1 MGRER
6 AVRRS
11 RSWRI
16 GFAATEVP
24 AGLDALTDEEQPLV
38 AGASAA
44 RRAEFATGRHCAR
57 LALASLSPALGRMPV
72 LADAR
77 GAPVWPAGVV
87 GSITHCPG
95 WTGAVAARSSN
106 GVTVLGHGVPVL
118 GRGVRSLGLDAEPV
132 APLPPGVLEVVASPD
147 ERESLERLAGLGG
160 EWPGIPW
167 DTLLFAAKEATYQ
180 AWYPLAGTVLAHD
193 AVHVELSASGTFSA
207 VARADDALGRVTT
220 HRVRGRW
227 VVGPRVLVVLG
238 LVD

>member
-16 GFAATEVP
+16 GFAATEVSP
-24 AGLDALTDEEQPLV
+24 GPGALLAEEQPLV
-38 AGASAA
+38 AGASTA

-95 WTGAVAARSSN
+95 WTGAVAARASS
-106 GVTVLGHGVPVL
+106 GVPAL
-118 GRGVRSLGLDAEPV
+118 GRGVRSLGLDAEPL
-132 APLPPGVLEVVASPD
+132 APLPPGVLEVVASAH
-147 ERESLERLAGLGG
+147 ERKALARLVGLGG
-160 EWPGIPW
+160 ERSGIPW
-167 DTLLFAAKEATYQ
+167 DTLLFAAKEATYK
-180 AWYPLAGTVLAHD
+180 AWYPLAGTVVGHD

-207 VARADDALGRVTT
+207 VARADDATGREVS

-227 VVGPRVLVVLG
+227 VLAEQVVVVLG
-238 LVD
+238 VVD

>member
-24 AGLDALTDEEQPLV
+24 PGPGALLTEEQPLV
-38 AGASAA
+38 AGASTA

-95 WTGAVAARSSN
+95 WTGAVAARSSS
-106 GVTVLGHGVPVL
+106 GVPVL
-118 GRGVRSLGLDAEPV
+118 ARGVRSLGLDAEPV
-132 APLPPGVLEVVASPD
+132 APLPPGVLEVVASAH
-147 ERESLERLAGLGG
+147 EREALRRLTGRGG
-160 EWPGIPW
+160 ERPGIPW
-167 DTLLFAAKEATYQ
+167 DTLLFAAKEATYK
-180 AWYPLAGTVLAHD
+180 AWYPLAGTVVGHD
-193 AVHVELSASGTFSA
+193 AVHVELSASGTFCA
-207 VARADDALGRVTT
+207 VARGDDALGRVAT

>member
-16 GFAATEVP
+16 GFAATEAP
-24 AGLDALTDEEQPLV
+24 SGLDALTDEEQPLV

-57 LALASLSPALGRMPV
+57 LAMASLSPALGRMPV

-106 GVTVLGHGVPVL
+106 GVPVL
-118 GRGVRSLGLDAEPV
+118 GRRVRSLGLDAEPA

-147 ERESLERLAGLGG
+147 EREALERLAGLAG
-160 EWPGIPW
+160 ERPGIPW
-167 DTLLFAAKEATYQ
+167 DTLLFAAKEATYK
-180 AWYPLAGTVLAHD
+180 AWYPLTRTVVAHD

-207 VARADDALGRVTT
+207 VARADDAFGRVAT

-227 VVGPRVLVVLG
+227 VVGPRVLVALG